1 MKISLKNS
9 KRAAVLVTALAL
21 VFCASCGKPQTEQR
35 RDYKA
40 EAEAASVHC
49 VSKADCYLCGDG
61 NIRYKEY
68 YSQNNVGIISLNTF
82 ELLPIEINRYDQSG
96 QLIEENTGC
105 MVSSR
110 FTGDEDGF
118 SANLMLDADRGVADA
133 QLSFNADQRLRLE
146 RTAQHLCE
154 EHFREFVSDLYGN
167 PYGVGIVD
175 LENAKLYPIKENVI
189 AFQAGDYYIHC
200 DSRETDR
207 DGNPLKMSV
216 YVVYTPLRYG
226 EEKAE

>member
-1 MKISLKNS
+1 MNHRRIAGMALSMLMLMETAGCGQ
-9 KRAAVLVTALAL
+9 KRETA
-21 VFCASCGKPQTEQR
+21 Q
-35 RDYKA
+35 DYRA
-40 EAEAASVHC
+40 EAESLYQTCAA
-49 VSKADCYLCGDG
+49 KEDCCLCGSG
-61 NIRYKEY
+61 AALYWEHLGE
-68 YSQNNVGIISLNTF
+68 NNVGIVSLNTF
-82 ELLPIEINRYDQSG
+82 QMLPVSINRYDDAG
-96 QLIEENTGC
+96 KLIEENTGC

-226 EEKAE
+226 EGKAE